1 MEYKYIA
8 NLIAMERNKKDLSA
22 VEVCDGLCSSGVF
35 SKIENGSHRG
45 DIHLIIAILQ
55 RLGINGGKAGRYLCR
70 DQL

>member
-35 SKIENGSHRG
+35 SKIEN
-45 DIHLIIAILQ
+45 I
-55 RLGINGGKAGRYLCR
+55 
-70 DQL
+70 